1 MSAKMRSGQTGG
13 LDPARDEDIKTDVS
27 VVDRPGRSA
36 LVAFHLED
44 AKGSLSC
51 MLTQEQAEALSKA
64 LVAAADKARFV
75 DAGKPTGRLQTS
87 GR

>member
-1 MSAKMRSGQTGG
+1 MAAKMRSNQAGG
-13 LDPARDEDIKTDVS
+13 IDQARSDEIKTDVS
-27 VVDRPGRSA
+27 VVDRPGRTA

-75 DAGKPTGRLQTS
+75 DAGKPGGRMQPI
-87 GR
+87 G